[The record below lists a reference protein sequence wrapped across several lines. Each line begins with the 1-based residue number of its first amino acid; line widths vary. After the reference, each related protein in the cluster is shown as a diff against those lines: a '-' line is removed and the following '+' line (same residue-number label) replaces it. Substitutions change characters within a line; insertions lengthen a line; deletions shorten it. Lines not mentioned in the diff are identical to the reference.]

1 MSIKLF
7 HILFIIFVALFLLG
21 YAAWVLMGGFG
32 SEETA
37 VLTATGWI
45 GGAFGLTL
53 FVYLAFFIRKSR
65 NIIV

>member
-7 HILFIIFVALFLLG
+7 HILFIIFVALFSLG

-37 VLTATGWI
+37 VLSATGWI
-45 GGAFGLTL
+45 GGALGIIL
-53 FVYLAFFIRKSR
+53 FIYLPLFIRKSR
-65 NIIV
+65 NIII

>member
-21 YAAWVLMGGFG
+21 YACWVLLGGFG
-32 SEETA
+32 SEETTM
-37 VLTATGWI
+37 LTATGWI
-45 GGAFGLTL
+45 GGIFGLTL
-53 FVYLAFFIRKSR
+53 FFYLAFFIRKSR